1 MKDKAEGP
9 FVNDWKKIFP
19 AEIEGVEEFDVSS
32 AISQCLAIKDD
43 LELVSRTVQTQELG
57 VSNGIRKLKS
67 RRRSMTTSFSERKG

>member
-43 LELVSRTVQTQELG
+43 LELVSRAIQNLRAG
-57 VSNGIRKLKS
+57 C
-67 RRRSMTTSFSERKG
+67 

>member
-19 AEIEGVEEFDVSS
+19 GGIEGVEEFDVSS

-43 LELVSRTVQTQELG
+43 LQLVSRTVQTQELG
-57 VSNGIRKLKS
+57 VSNGIRKPCVPPRVLWLAS
-67 RRRSMTTSFSERKG
+67 

>member
-43 LELVSRTVQTQELG
+43 LELVSRAMQNLRAG
-57 VSNGIRKLKS
+57 C
-67 RRRSMTTSFSERKG
+67 